1 MEAETSPISV
11 EPRLAIPRGQCLA
24 GRHFQNHESRA
35 EPGREAAERRVSVP
49 PNMGTRLASDAFPAM
64 GLNES
69 EG

>member
-35 EPGREAAERRVSVP
+35 EPGREAAERRP
-49 PNMGTRLASDAFPAM
+49 PNTGTRLASDAFPAM
-64 GLNES
+64 GLNGS